1 MRYYIIFNGQQVGPM
16 PKEELVKYGLN
27 PSSKV
32 WGEGMP
38 NWVDASTVA
47 ELQSLLYPQQP
58 PMPPTP
64 QTPPPAQPS
73 YYGGYQAPYNNQ
85 NTISLGDAIKNC
97 FQKYAEFSGRARRSE
112 YWYFALFNFIVG
124 LLVGWIPFVGLFV
137 SLGLLIPSI
146 AVGVRRLHD
155 TGRSGW
161 LYLLALVPIAGTI
174 VLIIW
179 FCEDSQ
185 RDNEYGPSPKYPGR

>member
-137 SLGLLIPSI
+137 SLGLLIP
-146 AVGVRRLHD
+146 
-155 TGRSGW
+155 
-161 LYLLALVPIAGTI
+161 
-174 VLIIW
+174 
-179 FCEDSQ
+179 
-185 RDNEYGPSPKYPGR
+185 